1 MAEWVFQA
9 GVINPIYLFNCNEFQ
24 GAKVQMATLDW
35 LINVYGGCTPK
46 SREIVFEFKNAQ
58 SMMKEIFIYFVSIP
72 NLSAFAESFAVLRLY
87 VYRVLCVY
95 YT

>member
-1 MAEWVFQA
+1 
-9 GVINPIYLFNCNEFQ
+9 
-24 GAKVQMATLDW
+24 
-35 LINVYGGCTPK
+35 
-46 SREIVFEFKNAQ
+46 
-58 SMMKEIFIYFVSIP
+58 MKEIFIYFVSIP